1 MRVVGYLNYLDNI
14 WECFSIS
21 YLEIFEDGTQLG
33 VAREYKYQDE
43 QAAMRWLEA
52 KPGQLS
58 GTTEQ
63 DGQRDGHPPC
73 LQVP

>member
-33 VAREYKYQDE
+33 L
-43 QAAMRWLEA
+43 LESTNIRMSRQQCA
-52 KPGQLS
+52 GSRPS
-58 GTTEQ
+58 
-63 DGQRDGHPPC
+63 PAS
-73 LQVP
+73 